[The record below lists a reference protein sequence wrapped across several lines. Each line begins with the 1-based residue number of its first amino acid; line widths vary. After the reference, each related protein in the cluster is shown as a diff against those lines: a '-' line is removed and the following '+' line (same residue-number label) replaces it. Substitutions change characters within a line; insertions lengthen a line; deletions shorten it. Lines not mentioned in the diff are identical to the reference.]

1 MVQVEDEVDAV
12 EDAGAV
18 LLPAWT
24 SIEIIL
30 VPFIALLVLLIYL
43 KILSC
48 IFTDRSS
55 CIPVICTPLLLLYK
69 STIRD
74 WSALKI

>member
-1 MVQVEDEVDAV
+1 MCRPLLIEAVDEMVQVEDEVDAV

-30 VPFIALLVLLIYL
+30 VTFIALLFLLIYYL
-43 KILSC
+43 
-48 IFTDRSS
+48 
-55 CIPVICTPLLLLYK
+55 P
-69 STIRD
+69 
-74 WSALKI
+74 